1 MTGISLSPKATCNF
15 VFLLK
20 CGAQNQSNFSQNG
33 LIMHWS
39 DKLLLCSTDY
49 ISVNASLFYLFLPT
63 HITIDDTQV
72 QGCYQLKL
80 IPSQLFF
87 TPSFFHPFLPP
98 FFHPSFLSSPV
109 LEQCPSAVS
118 FFKCVLSIWSC
129 YSYSGHWGF
138 ISEYVL
144 GPAHRRLPI
153 CQWRGQRGNS

>member
-1 MTGISLSPKATCNF
+1 
-15 VFLLK
+15 
-20 CGAQNQSNFSQNG
+20 
-33 LIMHWS
+33 MHWS

-98 FFHPSFLSSPV
+98 FFHPSFFSRFRAMPLCSQLFQMCIEHLV
-109 LEQCPSAVS
+109 MLLLLWA
-118 FFKCVLSIWSC
+118 
-129 YSYSGHWGF
+129 
-138 ISEYVL
+138 L
-144 GPAHRRLPI
+144 GVHK
-153 CQWRGQRGNS
+153 